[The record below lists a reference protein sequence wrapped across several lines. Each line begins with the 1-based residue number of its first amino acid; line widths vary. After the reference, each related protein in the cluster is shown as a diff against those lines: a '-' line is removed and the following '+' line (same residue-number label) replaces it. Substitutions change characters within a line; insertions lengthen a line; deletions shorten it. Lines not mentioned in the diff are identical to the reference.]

1 MLLDV
6 TKAARLAQ
14 YRVKKSVK
22 SSRERIV
29 VLYRVLRESKHRILL
44 FELRLVTWNVNL
56 DSGRRVRSMECRW
69 YVEIVMI
76 GVENLEVTV

>member
-1 MLLDV
+1 MLLGV
-6 TKAARLAQ
+6 TKAVKSGQ

-56 DSGRRVRSMECRW
+56 DSGRRVGSTECRW